1 MSYSLSQQHFNRII
15 YMFSALKTFFRIYAE
30 GLRGMTWGK
39 TLWII
44 ALIKLFVMFAVLKL
58 FFFQPT
64 LKGSAQEKA
73 TTVGDNFVQ
82 EQQK

>member
-1 MSYSLSQQHFNRII
+1 MVA
-15 YMFSALKTFFRIYAE
+15 ALKTFFRIYAE

-44 ALIKLFVMFAVLKL
+44 VLIKLFVMFAVLKL

-64 LKGSAQEKA
+64 LKGSDAEKA
-73 TTVGDNFVQ
+73 KTVGDNFVQ
-82 EQQK
+82 EQHK

>member
-1 MSYSLSQQHFNRII
+1 MLA
-15 YMFSALKTFFRIYAE
+15 ALKTFFRIYAE

-44 ALIKLFVMFAVLKL
+44 VLIKLFVMFAVLKL

-64 LKGSAQEKA
+64 LKGMHNK
-73 TTVGDNFVQ
+73 
-82 EQQK
+82 KPRK

>member
-1 MSYSLSQQHFNRII
+1 MLA
-15 YMFSALKTFFRIYAE
+15 ALKTFFRIYAE

-44 ALIKLFVMFAVLKL
+44 VLIKLFVMFAVLKL

-64 LKGSAQEKA
+64 LKGDAQKKA
-73 TTVGDNFVQ
+73 TKLGENFVH

>member
-1 MSYSLSQQHFNRII
+1 MLA
-15 YMFSALKTFFRIYAE
+15 ALKTFFRIYAE

-44 ALIKLFVMFAVLKL
+44 VLIKLFVMFAVLKL

-64 LKGSAQEKA
+64 LKGDAQQKA
-73 TTVGDNFVQ
+73 TKVGENFVQ
-82 EQQK
+82 EPQK

>member
-1 MSYSLSQQHFNRII
+1 MVA
-15 YMFSALKTFFRIYAE
+15 ALKTFFRIYAE
-30 GLRGMTWGK
+30 GLRGMTWGR

-44 ALIKLFVMFAVLKL
+44 VLVKLFVMFAVLKL

-64 LKGSAQEKA
+64 LKGSADQKA

-82 EQQK
+82 EQPK

>member
-1 MSYSLSQQHFNRII
+1 MLA
-15 YMFSALKTFFRIYAE
+15 ALKTFFRIYAE

-44 ALIKLFVMFAVLKL
+44 VLIKLFVMFAVLKL

-64 LKGSAQEKA
+64 LKGDAQQKA
-73 TTVGDNFVQ
+73 TKVRRKLCAGATEIEIIDITVV
-82 EQQK
+82 EH

>member
-1 MSYSLSQQHFNRII
+1 ML
-15 YMFSALKTFFRIYAE
+15 SALKTFFRIYAE

-64 LKGSAQEKA
+64 LKGSSDDKA
-73 TTVGDNFVQ
+73 NTVGDNFVQ
-82 EQQK
+82 EQKP

>member
-1 MSYSLSQQHFNRII
+1 MVA
-15 YMFSALKTFFRIYAE
+15 ALKTFFRIYAE

-44 ALIKLFVMFAVLKL
+44 VLVKLFVMFAVLKL

-64 LKGSAQEKA
+64 LKGSADQKA

-82 EQQK
+82 EQPQ

>member
-1 MSYSLSQQHFNRII
+1 MVA
-15 YMFSALKTFFRIYAE
+15 ALKTFFRIYAE

-44 ALIKLFVMFAVLKL
+44 VLIKLFVMFAVLKL

-64 LKGSAQEKA
+64 LKGSVAEKA
-73 TTVGDNFVQ
+73 NTVGDNFVQ
-82 EQQK
+82 EQHK

>member
-1 MSYSLSQQHFNRII
+1 MLA
-15 YMFSALKTFFRIYAE
+15 ALKTFFRIYAE

-44 ALIKLFVMFAVLKL
+44 VLIKLFVMFAVLKL

-73 TTVGDNFVQ
+73 TKVGENFVQ

>member
-1 MSYSLSQQHFNRII
+1 MV
-15 YMFSALKTFFRIYAE
+15 SALKTFFRIYAE
-30 GLRGMTWGK
+30 GLRGMTWGR

-44 ALIKLFVMFAVLKL
+44 VLVKLFVMFAVLKL

-64 LKGSAQEKA
+64 LKGSADEKA
-73 TTVGDNFVQ
+73 NTVGGNFTQ